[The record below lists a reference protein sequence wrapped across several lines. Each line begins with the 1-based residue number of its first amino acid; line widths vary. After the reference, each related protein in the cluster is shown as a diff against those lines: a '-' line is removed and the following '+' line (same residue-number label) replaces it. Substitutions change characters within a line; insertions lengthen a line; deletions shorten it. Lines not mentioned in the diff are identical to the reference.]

1 MLSDK
6 EIIFFQKNGYLIKK
20 SKEFDSINYLQNK
33 VFNLISKKNNNFNN
47 LNKSNKTVFFQK
59 LHKYINKKKLNE
71 IRLSVVN
78 GINSDKKFYKS
89 YYRSA
94 TEMLDGLVG
103 NEIAIQKKINISI
116 QIPNDEKSMLPMHS
130 DIYAG
135 ESPFEVVVW
144 IPLTNV
150 KKSSH
155 SMFITSPKENP
166 KINKE
171 VTKSKNKTVIKIFNK
186 YKKKFKFLEINFGE
200 VLIFTPILLH
210 GNVVNKTKETRISL
224 NCRFKNLLTPY
235 DVFSKTHRNIPHF
248 FKPLIIK
255 PLTKIGFNFI
265 NSVNKKKYNSNL

>member
-20 SKEFDSINYLQNK
+20 SKELESINYLQNK
-33 VFNLISKKNNNFNN
+33 VFNLILKKNKN
-47 LNKSNKTVFFQK
+47 LDKINKSNKTIFFQS
-59 LHKYINKKKLNE
+59 LHKHINKKKLNE

-78 GINSDKKFYKS
+78 GINVDNKFYKS
-89 YYRSA
+89 YYKSA
-94 TEMLDGLVG
+94 AEMLDGLVG
-103 NEIAIQKKINISI
+103 NEIAMQKKINISI

-135 ESPFEVVVW
+135 ESPFEVVAW

-171 VTKSKNKTVIKIFNK
+171 VTKSK
-186 YKKKFKFLEINFGE
+186 KKNSDKNFQ
-200 VLIFTPILLH
+200 
-210 GNVVNKTKETRISL
+210 
-224 NCRFKNLLTPY
+224 
-235 DVFSKTHRNIPHF
+235 
-248 FKPLIIK
+248 
-255 PLTKIGFNFI
+255 
-265 NSVNKKKYNSNL
+265 